1 MILIAQFTTTETD
14 HKIVLT
20 LIAITFPGAPCSL
33 SQHHLLFGQVQ
44 MEWIWNYVFALLTS
58 HSITQMDSCR
68 HGCWAKLVT
77 LSPNNIAITKSH
89 SNYGHIGIFIGAWA
103 WQPKQC
109 PLGESGLFGSLC
121 LTMALSPPLT
131 SQDHVSDGVRWT
143 SCVPA
148 IAPGPGLCL
157 LSPHNGGTRINV
169 RSFSQQSPPS
179 DMNHIPLTGQAASSS
194 VSSVENQMGNC
205 LSSCPRRVRDK

>member
-1 MILIAQFTTTETD
+1 MILIATFTTTETD
-14 HKIVLT
+14 HKIIPT
-20 LIAITFPGAPCSL
+20 LIASHSRPP

-109 PLGESGLFGSLC
+109 PLRESGLVGSLC
-121 LTMALSPPLT
+121 LTMALSPALT

>member
-20 LIAITFPGAPCSL
+20 LIALTFPGAPCSL

-89 SNYGHIGIFIGAWA
+89 TNYGHIGIFIGPWV

-109 PLGESGLFGSLC
+109 PLRDSEPHNNDI
-121 LTMALSPPLT
+121 TT
-131 SQDHVSDGVRWT
+131 VSWEQDGVWWT
-143 SCVPA
+143 SWVPT

-157 LSPHNGGTRINV
+157 LSHHNAGPG
-169 RSFSQQSPPS
+169 
-179 DMNHIPLTGQAASSS
+179 
-194 VSSVENQMGNC
+194 
-205 LSSCPRRVRDK
+205 

>member
-1 MILIAQFTTTETD
+1 
-14 HKIVLT
+14 
-20 LIAITFPGAPCSL
+20 
-33 SQHHLLFGQVQ
+33 

-89 SNYGHIGIFIGAWA
+89 TNYGHIGIFIGAWA

-109 PLGESGLFGSLC
+109 PLGESGVGSLC
-121 LTMALSPPLT
+121 LTMVLSSSLWHHIRSRMGYGPPGSPP
-131 SQDHVSDGVRWT
+131 
-143 SCVPA
+143 

-157 LSPHNGGTRINV
+157 LSPHNGQTRINV
-169 RSFSQQSPPS
+169 RSFSQQSAPS
-179 DMNHIPLTGQAASSS
+179 DMNHIPVAWPPSSLYR
-194 VSSVENQMGNC
+194 VWKIKWEAVCHPVHVAWGINRFVIEHILVYLCGEFE
-205 LSSCPRRVRDK
+205 LSATNLCDHFLWNAEADYWR

>member
-1 MILIAQFTTTETD
+1 
-14 HKIVLT
+14 
-20 LIAITFPGAPCSL
+20 
-33 SQHHLLFGQVQ
+33 

-89 SNYGHIGIFIGAWA
+89 TNYDHIGIFIGPWV

-109 PLGESGLFGSLC
+109 PLRERAESLG
-121 LTMALSPPLT
+121 P
-131 SQDHVSDGVRWT
+131 
-143 SCVPA
+143 VPV
-148 IAPGPGLCL
+148 
-157 LSPHNGGTRINV
+157 PHNGLSSDMTITGAGWGMDLLGPRHRPRPWPVSAVTPQCWTRINV
-169 RSFSQQSPPS
+169 RSFSQQSSPS
-179 DMNHIPLTGQAASSS
+179 DMNHIPLARP

>member
-1 MILIAQFTTTETD
+1 
-14 HKIVLT
+14 
-20 LIAITFPGAPCSL
+20 
-33 SQHHLLFGQVQ
+33 

-109 PLGESGLFGSLC
+109 PLGESGLGSVP
-121 LTMALSPPLT
+121 LSHNGPLSTTDITDQVSGWGKMDLLGADHRPRPWPVSAVTPQWRDPDKCPIMFPAVTTIWYESHSTHWPVCGARPPLPLYRVWKIKWET
-131 SQDHVSDGVRWT
+131 VCHPVHAAWGINRFV
-143 SCVPA
+143 
-148 IAPGPGLCL
+148 IEHIL
-157 LSPHNGGTRINV
+157 LSVQTQCNKYSMI
-169 RSFSQQSPPS
+169 Q
-179 DMNHIPLTGQAASSS
+179 I
-194 VSSVENQMGNC
+194 
-205 LSSCPRRVRDK
+205 

>member
-1 MILIAQFTTTETD
+1 
-14 HKIVLT
+14 
-20 LIAITFPGAPCSL
+20 
-33 SQHHLLFGQVQ
+33 

-89 SNYGHIGIFIGAWA
+89 TNYGHIGIFIGPWPWVWHQNNAHCERGQRVW
-103 WQPKQC
+103 
-109 PLGESGLFGSLC
+109 GRSLC
-121 LTMALSPPLT
+121 LTMASPLIWPSREQGRGMDLLGP
-131 SQDHVSDGVRWT
+131 HHRPRPWPVSAVTPQCW
-143 SCVPA
+143 
-148 IAPGPGLCL
+148 
-157 LSPHNGGTRINV
+157 TRINV
-169 RSFSQQSPPS
+169 RSFSQQSSPS
-179 DMNHIPLTGQAASSS
+179 DMNHIPLARP